1 MIPMSNIRW
10 QRVNDLFHAAL
21 ERQGAARDTFLRG
34 ACGAD
39 ESMYA
44 EVVSLITADSA
55 MPSVPLERLGEHAA
69 ADWASGPERESLV
82 GQRVDR
88 YQVVAH
94 LGSGGMGDV
103 YRATDSVLGRDVALK
118 VLAPAFHMDS
128 DFRRRLEK
136 EARAAS
142 SLNHPNIVTV
152 YEIGQAR
159 AIDFVASEF
168 VDGVTLRARLASGPL
183 AVPEIVDIGSQI
195 TAALSTA
202 HASGIVHRDIK
213 PENVMIRRDGIV
225 KVVDFGLAKRTGPRA
240 AMEPASVGAV
250 LTRAGVVAGTSCYM
264 SPEQALGESIDQ
276 RSDLFSVG
284 ILLYETATGQRPFGG
299 ASDAA

>member
-1 MIPMSNIRW
+1 
-10 QRVNDLFHAAL
+10 
-21 ERQGAARDTFLRG
+21 
-34 ACGAD
+34 
-39 ESMYA
+39 
-44 EVVSLITADSA
+44 
-55 MPSVPLERLGEHAA
+55 
-69 ADWASGPERESLV
+69 
-82 GQRVDR
+82 
-88 YQVVAH
+88 
-94 LGSGGMGDV
+94 MGDV

-118 VLAPAFHMDS
+118 VLAPALHTDS

-152 YEIGQAR
+152 YEIGQAG

-183 AVPEIVDIGSQI
+183 AVREIVDIGSQI

-202 HASGIVHRDIK
+202 HAEGIVHRDLK

-240 AMEPASVGAV
+240 A
-250 LTRAGVVAGTSCYM
+250 
-264 SPEQALGESIDQ
+264 I
-276 RSDLFSVG
+276 
-284 ILLYETATGQRPFGG
+284 G
-299 ASDAA
+299 AS